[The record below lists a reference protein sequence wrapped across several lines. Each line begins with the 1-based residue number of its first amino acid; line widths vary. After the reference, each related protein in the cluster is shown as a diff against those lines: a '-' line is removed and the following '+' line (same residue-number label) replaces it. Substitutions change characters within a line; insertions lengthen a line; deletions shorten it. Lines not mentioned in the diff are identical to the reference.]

1 MSTTA
6 ATRGGDSE
14 GCACVNGKVFIVQ
27 IVGAN
32 EIILRYVKDV
42 CHGWTGRPYIR
53 RSICPSWQPGH
64 QENMSWSCVRT
75 LACAAKKVCI
85 AWRSGL
91 LGIRYDL
98 NHGNYSKGV
107 KLREWTSR
115 MSLTCV
121 TSSKKWELMA
131 KTFLPNSGVASTYY
145 FVHDSLYIG
154 THRWKQCAP
163 RWGSS

>member
-1 MSTTA
+1 MTSGEA
-6 ATRGGDSE
+6 AGSSSLDVTDVEDIDEHYSSNPRWGQRGMCMCQRE
-14 GCACVNGKVFIVQ
+14 G
-27 IVGAN
+27 
-32 EIILRYVKDV
+32 
-42 CHGWTGRPYIR
+42 IR